1 MRKKWSFRQ
10 RFSVRAGTMLLL
22 FCLGLAGLA
31 LVDPLYEALVA
42 VFPLAGDL
50 F

>member
-1 MRKKWSFRQ
+1 
-10 RFSVRAGTMLLL
+10 MLLL